1 VGGWIEYGPWGWTA
15 HEPATTD
22 ANGNYTI
29 RGLPASGRITLVTD
43 VYRNNFL
50 MMADQ
55 PCVSAVELNGGN
67 STADIE
73 IFSPADPMPDAVT
86 SLPLLTGTVFEQ
98 TEHGRQPIAGAD
110 VFYELMSPV
119 ARTTTDSN
127 GRFSM
132 CRLPAALGYLSLSKT
147 GYTTTAQVTS
157 FESVKELH
165 LEIEM
170 KRSP

>member
-1 VGGWIEYGPWGWTA
+1 
-15 HEPATTD
+15 
-22 ANGNYTI
+22 
-29 RGLPASGRITLVTD
+29 
-43 VYRNNFL
+43 

-55 PCVSAVELNGGN
+55 PCVSVAELNGGN

-98 TEHGRQPIAGAD
+98 TEHGRQPLAGAD
-110 VFYELMSPV
+110 VSYELMNPV
-119 ARTTTDSN
+119 ARTTTDAN

-132 CRLPAALGYLSLSKT
+132 CRLTAPLGYLSPSAVGYLSLSKA
-147 GYTTTAQVTS
+147 GYTTTGQVIF
-157 FESVKELH
+157 FESVTELH
-165 LEIEM
+165 LEVEM